1 MAASPSVTS
10 GPNVTSDCK
19 LGGAGSAHI
28 RLSGLG
34 LDLGLHLNSIL
45 RGFTT
50 ASWNR
55 FCACTPG
62 VSPEGMWVRIQN
74 RASPSSAVFP
84 WDTLWLPGAFF
95 PNPLARNSVFLSTS
109 SSRAVT
115 QLCTARSEKRK
126 KRQGELPHTLLTTGP
141 LSSAP
146 LVREKGFLLRFRD
159 TCPYRRHPCHRSA
172 AQQLRLAPGWGW
184 RDKRTKER
192 HWGPPQTLPLQE
204 PLFSVLCLGRGGFS

>member
-1 MAASPSVTS
+1 MEISFFQKIAASPSVTS

-34 LDLGLHLNSIL
+34 LDLGLHLSSIL

-50 ASWNR
+50 AFWDR

-62 VSPEGMWVRIQN
+62 ASPEGMWVRIQN
-74 RASPSSAVFP
+74 RASPSSACFP

-95 PNPLARNSVFLSTS
+95 PNLWLEIQCFCQLHPPVLSHSSALPDARW
-109 SSRAVT
+109 AK
-115 QLCTARSEKRK
+115 ERK
-126 KRQGELPHTLLTTGP
+126 EKRQGELPHTLLTTGP

-146 LVREKGFLLRFRD
+146 L
-159 TCPYRRHPCHRSA
+159 A
-172 AQQLRLAPGWGW
+172 
-184 RDKRTKER
+184 
-192 HWGPPQTLPLQE
+192 
-204 PLFSVLCLGRGGFS
+204 